1 MRKKVTALLDTGSVI
16 TFGAN
21 ALEEW
26 KSALRER
33 HGPKKIPRINSVID
47 KWKTDEDE
55 NVGIVQVKYRHRR
68 DYNVACS
75 FISAD
80 VKVKECKPFDRRVV
94 FSPFPRY
101 ESHLPSTTIV
111 IPKHHK
117 NVVMKVPLLS
127 EENKHVHVNNVIGV
141 VSSVSYTY
149 NMSPESHTPESI
161 NISKEEYI
169 SKFDQQWPEEYTD
182 DIIELLWK
190 HRNVFAMNHSELGKC
205 DLTEH
210 HMELAE
216 TQPIRAKYR
225 RIPPYSYE
233 AVKIEIEK
241 LLETGV
247 IEPSNSPWSSPISIA
262 VKKDNSIRICLDL
275 RKVNAL
281 TRKDAKSIPNID
293 EMFDAL
299 TGKKIFSSLDLLQGF
314 HQIPLSEKSKEY
326 TAFTAGSLGFYQYTR
341 MPFGLCNATATFQRT
356 METVLKDLLRVMC
369 LVYIDDVIVH
379 SVTEHQHLKNLDVIL
394 TRLHDH
400 GLRLKPSKCVL
411 FRSKL
416 NFLGHTISDNGISK
430 DQSKVEAINNWKEPT
445 SVRELRSFLG
455 LTGFLRRFIAGY
467 ATIATPLTNL
477 LAGYSNKK
485 GSRKKNMTN

>member
-55 NVGIVQVKYRHRR
+55 NVGIVQVKYGHRR
-68 DYNVACS
+68 DHNVACS

-117 NVVMKVPLLS
+117 NVVLKVPLLS

-169 SKFDQQWPEEYTD
+169 RKFDQQWPEEYKD

-225 RIPPYSYE
+225 RIPPHSYE

-281 TRKDAKSIPNID
+281 TRKDAKIIPNID

-299 TGKKIFSSLDLLQGF
+299 TGNKIFSSLDLLQGF

-341 MPFGLCNATATFQRT
+341 MPFGFCNATATFQRT

-485 GSRKKNMTN
+485 GSRKKN